1 MKDIYR
7 GYVPTRNKKS
17 LIKFSGNA
25 KLLTLDEVKNS
36 EEYAGILAED
46 VILIDIDDGKESEK
60 LMDIIEDQQI
70 DCRVYQTTR
79 GKHFLFR
86 NTGVNKCS
94 THTRLAIGLTADIKI
109 GSKNSYEVIKFK
121 GKERFIEWD
130 SDELSKLPAFLLP
143 VKSDIDFA
151 GLGEGK
157 GRNQAF
163 FNYILTLQKV
173 MEKADIKKTI
183 SLINRFILPK
193 PLPESE
199 LNVILRDEAFP
210 KKKVEEDFFTSSGA
224 FKFDAFS
231 RFLIEKY
238 RIIKINKQLHIYDN
252 GVYKEGLE
260 AIQSKMI
267 EHIPYLNRQKRSEV
281 LAYIDILVRKDSKPI
296 GARYIAFKNGI
307 YDLDNGSFGSFDP
320 DIIITN
326 CIPHNFN
333 DKAYSTIA
341 DQTLDRLACHD
352 KDIRTLLEET
362 IGYTFYRRNELRKAF
377 ILTGDKANGK
387 STFLNMITYLLGGE
401 NVSALDLGE
410 LGDRFKTA
418 ELFGKLANIGDDIGD
433 EFIPNPAI
441 FKKVVSGDR
450 VNAERK
456 GKDPFDFTSY
466 AKLLFSANA
475 IPRIKDKSG
484 AVIDRLIIVP
494 FNATFSKGSAE
505 YDPYIKY
512 KLQTEEVMEYLVQ
525 LGIKGLKRVLDN
537 QGFTVTDQVISSLKE
552 YEEQN
557 NPILLFFAEND
568 RLDIAGQKTKVVY
581 QRYAEF
587 CISNNYQQLSNIE
600 FSKQIKKFY
609 KLDIKVTKAD
619 GKSERVFL

>member
-25 KLLTLDEVKNS
+25 KLLTLDEVKNA

-46 VILIDIDDGKESEK
+46 VILIDIDDGKEAEK

-86 NTGVNKCS
+86 NAGVNKCS

-143 VKSDIDFA
+143 VKSDFDFA

-157 GRNQAF
+157 GRNQTF

-173 MEKADIKKTI
+173 MDKADVKNTI

-210 KKKVEEDFFTSSGA
+210 KKKAEEDFFTSSGA

-281 LAYIDILVRKDSKPI
+281 LAYIDILIGKDSKPI

-307 YDLDNGSFGSFDP
+307 YDLDNGSFENFDP

-326 CIPHNFN
+326 CIPHNYN
-333 DKAYSTIA
+333 DKAYSAIA

-352 KDIRTLLEET
+352 KDIRILLEET

-401 NVSALDLGE
+401 NVAALDLGE

-418 ELFGKLANIGDDIGD
+418 ELFGKLANIGDEIGD
-433 EFIPNPAI
+433 EFISNPAI

-475 IPRIKDKSG
+475 IPRI
-484 AVIDRLIIVP
+484 
-494 FNATFSKGSAE
+494 
-505 YDPYIKY
+505 
-512 KLQTEEVMEYLVQ
+512 
-525 LGIKGLKRVLDN
+525 
-537 QGFTVTDQVISSLKE
+537 
-552 YEEQN
+552 
-557 NPILLFFAEND
+557 
-568 RLDIAGQKTKVVY
+568 
-581 QRYAEF
+581 
-587 CISNNYQQLSNIE
+587 
-600 FSKQIKKFY
+600 
-609 KLDIKVTKAD
+609 
-619 GKSERVFL
+619 